1 MTDYT
6 KNDTVRRPYKRALQP
21 NHPSAP
27 RVGQAIAPPPCERGI
42 PLYPVRYGIADE
54 PLDRATFQTLS
65 VDQYPPLH
73 TAKTYGLRLLRPGSY
88 VYLFYFQH
96 GRMKTRHYQVTE
108 DIRFA
113 HLWWTDQCYTSDAP
127 GSHAVPDILR
137 AAHHVLAPETHIAD
151 TVYLLISEAL
161 LSHATLWRIE
171 QDEGGIRSQLAT
183 AVQPA
188 ELPLQPHVFDAAYVG
203 NAVAELKTSGT
214 TGIFPAFP
222 DATQRLSLMA
232 RYGQAL
238 HNLVCNLG
246 PQPGVSPL
254 AVALHDPIGI
264 LSELHH
270 LATLTVESA
279 TRYTGQHAHRL
290 QSAKFITGY
299 FKNVEKAAGTN
310 TETADTLTRQRK
322 LVDYDGVMAFEK
334 QYTRELSKRTLAID
348 AQVKDIAAW
357 VMHHEPEH
365 MLGMALSTFDLQVK
379 AFADA
384 FEAVVFDCLG
394 GLVHSAE
401 GRQCLQQVVMEQ
413 PERSPFWLALSNGSE
428 LLATR
433 FAEKAGDITKG
444 VLAVVDNYLQEY
456 AATPATNA
464 LLGLLQALPA
474 GHRADVLVPRLK
486 HVLEIRFAATIVL
499 HEITVADLM
508 RQAREFQRGNAPEK
522 EYLKTWKLPAPKM
535 AQFALTA
542 RVHVYELVKVG
553 ETTYQNAETAKV
565 ENPIGQARQN
575 AGNMFAHMRS
585 MISAGLG
592 PSLAGLGGY
601 LAITNF
607 SSAAKKAKQENDKFL
622 NIIDLTAATMT
633 LIGASIEAGTTVL
646 ALTYQ
651 AAGEK
656 LRSLGVKYL
665 SAKVGVAI
673 FGAGGA
679 GIISITDA
687 LRGLRSIQD
696 RNFEQAAMYFG
707 SAVAG
712 GVVALATWAGGTAA
726 AAGITA
732 GATVAVLGLNP
743 LGWAVIA
750 IIAVGLGVA
759 FVAGVDHTKHG
770 PVDIWLKHSAWGKHY
785 KHYTN
790 QQELNAVHSL
800 YYRPRIAVGWHQSSG
815 FRVGT
820 LRITYQLPITDDA
833 SKQTFHTRLAF
844 KRDQRTLAQINGP
857 FAHDSATRAF
867 DPDHECLVTP
877 TFYAGRPSGWS
888 IQMHQSVKVFFEFM
902 FIPNLDQP
910 DFHFLQSGAPEPLEL
925 RSADLFSD
933 PVDPARLDPVKVP
946 G

>member
-1 MTDYT
+1 MTKYT

-508 RQAREFQRGNAPEK
+508 RQAREFQRGNAPGK

-535 AQFALTA
+535 AQFAFTA

-553 ETTYQNAETAKV
+553 ETTYQSVEGAEFGNAS
-565 ENPIGQARQN
+565 GQARKSVGN
-575 AGNMFAHMRS
+575 VFAGMHS
-585 MISAGLG
+585 MITAGLG
-592 PSLAGLGGY
+592 PSLAGIGGY
-601 LAITNF
+601 LAITSF
-607 SSAAKKAKQENDKFL
+607 SSAIKRARQESSTFL
-622 NIIDLTAATMT
+622 EIGDLAGATAA
-633 LIGASIEAGTTVL
+633 LIGAGIEATATAIAIGAQASGRG
-646 ALTYQ
+646 ALTI
-651 AAGEK
+651 AA
-656 LRSLGVKYL
+656 KYI
-665 SAKVGVAI
+665 SAKYGVSI

-679 GIISITDA
+679 GIISIVDSI
-687 LRGLRSIQD
+687 RGLSAIRD
-696 RNFEQAAMYFG
+696 NNPEQARIYFG

-712 GVVALATWAGGTAA
+712 GVMALATWAGGTAT
-726 AAGITA
+726 AAGA
-732 GATVAVLGLNP
+732 LSGSAVAVLGLTP
-743 LGWAVIA
+743 LGWAVVA
-750 IIAVGLGVA
+750 IIALGIGIA
-759 FVAGVDHTKHG
+759 FMYGVDMTKHG
-770 PVDIWLKHSAWGKHY
+770 PVDIWLKHSAWGQHY
-785 KHYTN
+785 KHYTH
-790 QQELNAVHSL
+790 QQELDAIHSL
-800 YYRPRIAVGWHQSSG
+800 YYRPRIAVDWQQTSG
-815 FRVGT
+815 FRVGA
-820 LRITYQLPITDDA
+820 LHINYQLPFTDTP
-833 SKQTFHTRLAF
+833 SKATFHTRMSF
-844 KRDQRTLAQINGP
+844 NRDHRTLTQVNGP
-857 FAHDSATRAF
+857 LVHDASARAF

-877 TFYAGRPSGWS
+877 TYHAGKPSGWT
-888 IQMHQSVKVFFEFM
+888 IQMHQSVKVHFEFI
-902 FIPNLDQP
+902 FIPNADQP
-910 DFHFLQSGAPEPLEL
+910 ELHFLQPGAPTPLEFK
-925 RSADLFSD
+925 SANLFSE
-933 PVDPARLDPVKVP
+933 PVDPAQLEPIQGQK
-946 G
+946 